1 MSIKYFEPK
10 LVIRNPHQMGA
21 WEKRAMG
28 IEVPKSILKHQTDQN
43 TDVGILWKAM
53 PILSQGDF
61 AKKAEKDA
69 TEFGSRDAVSEIG
82 LGDNRDEIEQADGR
96 GAASEIGPHK
106 DEGEI
111 NEDDVD
117 TTEFAIQ
124 FTGTKSQQAVVLL
137 RASIVTILD
146 SKTDPADEDKYEARV
161 WVRFLN
167 KFLQDELVDQDFFDQ
182 TDAVATAD
190 ITRKINAMFGGKFVD
205 RNIFDPGDDE

>member
-1 MSIKYFEPK
+1 MSIKYFETK
-10 LVIRNPHQMGA
+10 LIIRNPHQMGA

-28 IEVPKSILKHQTDQN
+28 IEVPKSILTRPTDKN

-53 PILSQGDF
+53 PISSQGEFGKED
-61 AKKAEKDA
+61 EKGA

-82 LGDNRDEIEQADGR
+82 LGDERDEIGLADER
-96 GAASEIGPHK
+96 GAASEIGYHQ
-106 DEGEI
+106 DGGEI
-111 NEDDVD
+111 GKAEED

-137 RASIVTILD
+137 RAAIVTILD
-146 SKTDPADEDKYEARV
+146 SRTDPADEDKYEARV

-167 KFLQDELVDQDFFDQ
+167 RFLQDELVDQDFFDL

-190 ITRKINAMFGGKFVD
+190 VTRKINAMFGGEFLD
-205 RNIFDPGDDE
+205 RNIFDPGEDE

>member
-10 LVIRNPHQMGA
+10 LIIRNPHQMGA

-28 IEVPKSILKHQTDQN
+28 IEVPKSILTRPTDKN

-53 PILSQGDF
+53 PISSQGEFGKED
-61 AKKAEKDA
+61 EKGA

-82 LGDNRDEIEQADGR
+82 LGDERDEIGLADER
-96 GAASEIGPHK
+96 GAASEIGHHK
-106 DEGEI
+106 DGGEI
-111 NEDDVD
+111 DEADED

-137 RASIVTILD
+137 RAAIVTILD
-146 SKTDPADEDKYEARV
+146 SRTDPADEDKYEARV

-167 KFLQDELVDQDFFDQ
+167 RFLQDELVDQDFFDL

-190 ITRKINAMFGGKFVD
+190 VPRKINAMFGGKFLD
-205 RNIFDPGDDE
+205 RNIFDPGAGE

>member
-10 LVIRNPHQMGA
+10 LIIRNPHQMGA

-43 TDVGILWKAM
+43 TDVGILWQAM
-53 PILSQGDF
+53 PSSPQDDF
-61 AKKAEKDA
+61 GKKDENGA

-82 LGDNRDEIEQADGR
+82 LGDERDEIGLADQR

-111 NEDDVD
+111 GEADKD
-117 TTEFAIQ
+117 TTEFAVH

-137 RASIVTILD
+137 RAAIVTILD
-146 SKTDPADEDKYEARV
+146 SRTDPADEDKYEARV

-167 KFLQDELVDQDFFDQ
+167 RFLQDELVDQDFFDL

-190 ITRKINAMFGGKFVD
+190 VTRKINAMFGGKFLD
-205 RNIFDPGDDE
+205 RNIFDPGEDE